1 MNSLN
6 IIGLDKCPNC
16 GRVVPQDE
24 IISLTSTI
32 AMCSI
37 CEEDQ
42 LAIDMQRDAEAG
54 TVRTVPPS
62 LETVR
67 GVISY
72 MNQLSCRGSR
82 TGTHSMTS

>member
-54 TVRTVPPS
+54 TVPPS
-62 LETVR
+62 LETVW

-72 MNQLSCRGSR
+72 TNQLSCRGSR